1 MQPLTP
7 SLAKEL
13 GLKTE
18 QGVVVADV
26 AEGSPAAGAGLRQRD
41 VIVEADHQKV
51 TTVDDLKRSV
61 DRKKGKGTPVLL
73 LVNRNG
79 ASLYVAVTV

>member
-1 MQPLTP
+1 
-7 SLAKEL
+7 
-13 GLKTE
+13 
-18 QGVVVADV
+18 
-26 AEGSPAAGAGLRQRD
+26 

-51 TTVDDLKRSV
+51 TTVDDLKQSV

-79 ASLYVAVTV
+79 NTLYVAVTV